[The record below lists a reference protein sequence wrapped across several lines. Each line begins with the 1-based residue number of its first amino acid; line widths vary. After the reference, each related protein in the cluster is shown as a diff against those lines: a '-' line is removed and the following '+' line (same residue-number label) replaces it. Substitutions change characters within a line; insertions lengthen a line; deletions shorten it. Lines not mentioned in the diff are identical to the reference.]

1 MNSSPTRRLTRRAFH
16 KAAASSVAALA
27 VPGFLRA
34 RGANDKL
41 NIAIIGSGGRGGA
54 NLNGVA
60 TENIVALCDV
70 DAKAVD
76 EAAAKHPT
84 RPSSPTSASCSTSP
98 PASTPSSSAPASTPT
113 PSPRCSPCRTAST
126 STARSR

>member
-41 NIAIIGSGGRGGA
+41 NIAMIGSGGRGRR
-54 NLNGVA
+54 
-60 TENIVALCDV
+60 EH
-70 DAKAVD
+70 
-76 EAAAKHPT
+76 ERRRHREHR
-84 RPSSPTSASCSTSP
+84 RPVRR
-98 PASTPSSSAPASTPT
+98 
-113 PSPRCSPCRTAST
+113 RCQGR
-126 STARSR
+126 R